1 VSDAGAVRG
10 QAERPLVSVVIP
22 SHQHAEFIEA
32 AIGSVISQSYRPLE
46 LVVVDDG
53 STDDSLDRIERL
65 RSRFASQT
73 DVAPL
78 VAFVVHSQPN
88 QGADRALERAI
99 GESRGQVVAILNS
112 DDLFHPRRL
121 ELMVPALLASGGLAF
136 SGVDFIDRRGAPL
149 AEEHG
154 WWRWYNDGAAMAEQ
168 LPTAAFGLL
177 LRNFSVSSSNFLFS
191 RPLYDRVGGFA
202 DYRFAHDWDF
212 LLRAIYH
219 REPVWVRAPLLSY
232 RVHDGNTTDRVRD
245 RLLDECT
252 GAIRRYA
259 ALFAG
264 AASPNPLAPWTEN
277 WPGYFPRFAAKH
289 QPAWTERTLSEVL
302 AAL

>member
-1 VSDAGAVRG
+1 MSGAGAARG
-10 QAERPLVSVVIP
+10 RAGRPLVSVVIP
-22 SHQHAEFIEA
+22 SHEHAEFIEE
-32 AIGSVISQSYRPLE
+32 AIGSVLSQSYRPLE

-53 STDDSLDRIERL
+53 STDDSLDRVERL
-65 RSRFASQT
+65 RSRFARET
-73 DVAPL
+73 DAAPL
-78 VAFVVHSQPN
+78 VAFSVHPQSN

-99 GESRGQVVAILNS
+99 GESRGQLVAILNS
-112 DDLFHPRRL
+112 DDVFHPRRL
-121 ELMVPALLASGGLAF
+121 ELMVPALPAGGGFAF
-136 SGVDFIDRRGAPL
+136 SGVEFIDRRGAPL
-149 AEEHG
+149 PEEHG
-154 WWRWYNDGAAMAEQ
+154 WRRWYGDGAALAEQ
-168 LPTAAFGLL
+168 LPTAAFGLI

-191 RPLYDRVGGFA
+191 RQLYDRVGGFA

-219 REPVWVRAPLLSY
+219 CEPIWVRAPLLSY

-245 RLLDECT
+245 RLLEECT

-264 AASPNPLAPWTEN
+264 AASPNPLAPWTGN
-277 WPGYFPRFAAKH
+277 WPFYFPRFASKH
-289 QPAWTERTLSEVL
+289 QPAWTERTLSDVL